1 MQRRDLL
8 KLLAASAGLQISPSI
23 AAAIEY
29 GLDTAPL
36 KNGVLDS
43 IQLKNISVLTEMIIP
58 TTDTPG
64 AISAGVPQFIATI
77 IESWYEKAER
87 EVFEAGLTRI
97 EEATRAAEACSF
109 FQASPDLRNR
119 LLALQEEEALAY
131 KASQGA
137 TSAFSKEHD
146 ANSPFFAKL
155 KELVIVGYYTSE
167 IGCTV
172 EQVYAPMSGS
182 YEGNLDFSDFGRRIV
197 SME

>member
-1 MQRRDLL
+1 
-8 KLLAASAGLQISPSI
+8 LAASAGLQISPSI

-36 KNGVLDS
+36 KNGALDS
-43 IQLKNISVLTEMIIP
+43 LQLKNISVLAEMIIP

-97 EEATRAAEACSF
+97 EEATWAAEACSF

-119 LLALQEEEALAY
+119 LLSQQEEEALAY
-131 KASQGA
+131 
-137 TSAFSKEHD
+137 
-146 ANSPFFAKL
+146 

-167 IGCTV
+167 LGCTV

-182 YEGNLDFSDFGRRIV
+182 YEGNLDFSDFGRRIA

>member
-1 MQRRDLL
+1 VQRRDLL

-36 KNGVLDS
+36 KNGALDS
-43 IQLKNISVLTEMIIP
+43 LQLKNISVLAEMIIP

-97 EEATRAAEACSF
+97 EEATWAAEACSF

-119 LLALQEEEALAY
+119 LLSQQEEEALAY

-155 KELVIVGYYTSE
+155 KELLHLRTRLYGRTSL
-167 IGCTV
+167 C
-172 EQVYAPMSGS
+172 
-182 YEGNLDFSDFGRRIV
+182 SDVWQLRGQFRLL
-197 SME
+197 